1 MSYNM
6 FTHVFDEM
14 KRGFFDEKVQCHYK
28 SYKAHYRHAHR
39 ERKMAY
45 VCMEKA
51 VAAMTWIV
59 QGFTIEYVE
68 AMTDFPID
76 YADIECWDV
85 AVVHCTRYELSCV
98 SEWAHKTR
106 MCLQHFQHAEVWD
119 KYAKADKL
127 EQQARNLWEVARAL
141 SQLRSGGGE

>member
-14 KRGFFDEKVQCHYK
+14 QRVFFDEKVQRH
-28 SYKAHYRHAHR
+28 YKAHYRPACRQR
-39 ERKMAY
+39 EMAY
-45 VCMEKA
+45 ACMEKA

-68 AMTDFPID
+68 AMYDFPID
-76 YADIECWDV
+76 YADIECWDL
-85 AVVHCTRYELSCV
+85 AVVDCTRYELSRV
-98 SEWAHKTR
+98 SEWANKAR
-106 MCLQHFQHAEVWD
+106 MCLQFFQHPEVWD

-127 EQQARNLWEVARAL
+127 FQQARNLWEVARAL

>member
-14 KRGFFDEKVQCHYK
+14 QRGFFDEEVQCHYK
-28 SYKAHYRHAHR
+28 AYYWSVCRDR
-39 ERKMAY
+39 EIAY
-45 VCMEKA
+45 ESCEKA
-51 VAAMTWIV
+51 VEAMTLIV

-76 YADIECWDV
+76 YADIECWDL
-85 AVVHCTRYELSCV
+85 AVVACTRYELSRV
-98 SEWAHKTR
+98 SEWANKAV
-106 MCLQHFQHAEVWD
+106 MYLESSEEWD
-119 KYAKADKL
+119 EYFEKADKL
-127 EQQARNLWEVARAL
+127 RQQARNLWEVARAL

>member
-14 KRGFFDEKVQCHYK
+14 KRGFFDEKVQRH
-28 SYKAHYRHAHR
+28 YKAHYRSVCRDR
-39 ERKMAY
+39 EMAY
-45 VCMEKA
+45 VCCEKA

-68 AMTDFPID
+68 AMTGFTTE

-85 AVVHCTRYELSCV
+85 AVVACTRYELSRA
-98 SEWAHKTR
+98 SEWANKAR
-106 MCLQHFQHAEVWD
+106 MCLQHLQHDEVWD
-119 KYAKADKL
+119 KYVKADKL

-141 SQLRSGGGE
+141 SQLRMSA

>member
-14 KRGFFDEKVQCHYK
+14 ERDYK
-28 SYKAHYRHAHR
+28 AYKAHYRPACRQR
-39 ERKMAY
+39 EMAY
-45 VCMEKA
+45 ACMEKA

-68 AMTDFPID
+68 AMYDFPID
-76 YADIECWDV
+76 YADIECWDL
-85 AVVHCTRYELSCV
+85 AVVDYTRYELSRV
-98 SEWAHKTR
+98 SEWANKAR
-106 MCLQHFQHAEVWD
+106 MHLQFFQHPEVWD

-141 SQLRSGGGE
+141 SQLRMSV

>member
-14 KRGFFDEKVQCHYK
+14 ERGFFDEKVQRH
-28 SYKAHYRHAHR
+28 YKAHYRPACRQREMAHA
-39 ERKMAY
+39 
-45 VCMEKA
+45 CMEKA

-68 AMTDFPID
+68 AMYDFPID
-76 YADIECWDV
+76 YADIECWDL
-85 AVVHCTRYELSCV
+85 AVVDYTRYELSHV
-98 SEWAHKTR
+98 SEWANKAR
-106 MCLQHFQHAEVWD
+106 MHLQFFQHPEVWD

-127 EQQARNLWEVARAL
+127 FQQARNLWEIARAL